1 MLEAPSGNGKE
12 PHHSPFY
19 CEHTQTPVSSASV
32 SITEA
37 VQAHQECNAH
47 HLSCEL
53 SEVLKACGQGY
64 TRHFPCSGPELMAAL
79 ASSLSE
85 QSSSRPAPERAAY
98 PSPSTMK
105 SSSTMR
111 STSDT
116 AGAFIRLSVF
126 SSRPDMPGLP
136 TQQAALGGRSSSVSE
151 ACCPSVKSLPVNCG
165 RTSAAQTAV
174 AIPACALVCKS
185 LLHCA

>member
-1 MLEAPSGNGKE
+1 ME
-12 PHHSPFY
+12 PQHSPFY
-19 CEHTQTPVSSASV
+19 CEHKQMPVSSASV
-32 SITEA
+32 SIAEA
-37 VQAHQECNAH
+37 VQARQECDAH

-53 SEVLKACGQGY
+53 SEVLSACVQGY

-116 AGAFIRLSVF
+116 AGASIRLSVL
-126 SSRPDMPGLP
+126 SSRPDVPGLS
-136 TQQAALGGRSSSVSE
+136 TQQAALGGCSSFVSE
-151 ACCPSVKSLPVNCG
+151 ACCFSVRSLPFNCG

-174 AIPACALVCKS
+174 ALPACALVCKS
-185 LLHCA
+185 FLRWA

>member
-1 MLEAPSGNGKE
+1 ME
-12 PHHSPFY
+12 PHNSPFY
-19 CEHTQTPVSSASV
+19 CEHKQTPVSSASV
-32 SITEA
+32 LIAEA

-53 SEVLKACGQGY
+53 SKVLNACVQGY

-105 SSSTMR
+105 SSMR

-116 AGAFIRLSVF
+116 IGGTIRLSVL
-126 SSRPDMPGLP
+126 SSRPDVPGP
-136 TQQAALGGRSSSVSE
+136 PSQQAALGGCSSFDSE
-151 ACCPSVKSLPVNCG
+151 ACCSSVRRLPVNCG
-165 RTSAAQTAV
+165 RTSAAQTAI
-174 AIPACALVCKS
+174 ALPACALVCKS
-185 LLHCA
+185 FLRWA